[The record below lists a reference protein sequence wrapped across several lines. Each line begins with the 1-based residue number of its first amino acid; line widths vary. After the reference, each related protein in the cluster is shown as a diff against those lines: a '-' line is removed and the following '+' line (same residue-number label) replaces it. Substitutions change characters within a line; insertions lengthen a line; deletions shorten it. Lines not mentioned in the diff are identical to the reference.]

1 MIFPK
6 GHLPRG
12 SRKRSWPAEPAAG
25 PRAHNF
31 PTGQGPGAV
40 NGVRGEAERSPKGD
54 PQKQSLR
61 PGPSPPFQIS
71 EGSGPS
77 FGRQGGRPERRWPLA
92 GFRLFPRAGS
102 RASRPPRGRA
112 PRGRAR
118 VLPGA
123 GTRREGTRVP
133 CPAQG
138 CLPASLTVAAWASAG
153 PSGSDE
159 SALSSL
165 PEPAPGVSGS
175 PRAT

>member
-1 MIFPK
+1 M
-6 GHLPRG
+6 
-12 SRKRSWPAEPAAG
+12 
-25 PRAHNF
+25 RAIH
-31 PTGQGPGAV
+31 AV
-40 NGVRGEAERSPKGD
+40 RLRADNIRPYGD
-54 PQKQSLR
+54 SVVNNNLLHDCPLHSHWDQ
-61 PGPSPPFQIS
+61 
-71 EGSGPS
+71 EH
-77 FGRQGGRPERRWPLA
+77 LA

-138 CLPASLTVAAWASAG
+138 CLPASLTEAAWASAG